1 MVKKNKQVFYSL
13 WHFLKNLLPSLF
25 WVAFWID
32 GLLFPC
38 VHCGACL
45 TDVLYRPLL
54 CKLSSLDI
62 CINRSVKLSCKKGR
76 KIYLIFFQCENW
88 EVEVV
93 FQRKYHEDAKP
104 CQLVFSFLY
113 EGLLYYKKIIVWI
126 YLRAL
131 KYPCLLASF
140 LPPFLPLFPSKA
152 NSSIETLWH
161 ITVKLFSMI
170 EVSVA
175 HNGSHEPCVAMSHS
189 KCNQT
194 TEWKFI

>member
-113 EGLLYYKKIIVWI
+113 EVSLILQENNCLNIPKSSQI
-126 YLRAL
+126 
-131 KYPCLLASF
+131 PLLACFLSSSLPSTISF
-140 LPPFLPLFPSKA
+140 KSK
-152 NSSIETLWH
+152 
-161 ITVKLFSMI
+161 
-170 EVSVA
+170 
-175 HNGSHEPCVAMSHS
+175 
-189 KCNQT
+189 
-194 TEWKFI
+194 